1 MDSDAGV
8 PGSVDDLQVLEPQSR
23 LLRDLRTSEQG
34 LSSREA
40 ERRLVQ
46 YGPNVLTRR
55 RQVRWTREIARQLT
69 HPLALLLWLAA
80 ALSFAVG
87 SIVVGVAVALVVI
100 LNAAFAFVQEVQAE
114 RAVEAL
120 AEYMPQRVTAL
131 RDGKP
136 AVMEATGLV
145 PGDVVLLEEGERIAA
160 DMRILSGAVEVDL
173 SALTG
178 ESVPVT
184 RSAVEQDTSIPR
196 LRARDLV
203 FSGTIC
209 AGGEAR
215 AVAFATAMHT
225 ELGRIAALSERV
237 KEDPSP
243 LEQQVRRVAW
253 LIAAIAVAMACG
265 FVPVAIFGAGLSVH
279 NSVIFAVGLLA
290 GNVPEG
296 LLPVITLAL
305 AVAVSLLARRG
316 ALVKRLSAVETL
328 GCTDVICT
336 DKTGTLT
343 ENSMRPVEAW
353 LPGQTVRL
361 DARPEPGHLHAAGL
375 DALAQAAA
383 CCNNARLDAQGQA
396 AGDPTEVALLEA
408 AQSLGA
414 DVDPDR
420 RELQC
425 RHQYN
430 FDPQLKLMTTLDLA
444 PDGAWLHTKGAPEA
458 VLPRCV
464 SVLSEAGGSV
474 PLADDARARLM
485 RQVEGYAH
493 QGLRVL
499 ALAGRSAADA
509 LGPASAP
516 PPREQAE
523 RDLCFLGL
531 VMMFDPPRPET
542 IGAIS
547 RCHRAGIRV
556 IVITGDHPLTGG
568 AIARQIGIGDG
579 DPLVVTAEHFDH
591 RHEAEIR
598 DILSTGREVVFARA
612 SPEAKLHIAEELR
625 GQGHVVA
632 MTGDGVNDA
641 PALRRADIGVAMG
654 MSGTDVA
661 REAATMALTDDNFAT
676 IVTAVEAGRVI
687 YDNVRKFII
696 YIFAHAT
703 PEVVPFLVFALAGGA
718 VPLPLT
724 VLQLLAFDVGTET
737 LPSLALGR
745 DPAEPGIMSRPPRR
759 RTEGVIRAPM
769 LIRAW
774 LFLGLMVAGLSIG
787 GFFYVLLSSGWHPG
801 DPTGAGSRLHH
812 AYLEATTMTFLGM
825 ISGQIGTAFAVR
837 TQRASLRSV
846 GVFTN
851 RYLLLAVAAELA
863 VAAVLVFAPPFQAL
877 LGTAALPPR
886 YLALLLPYPLI
897 VWGADEL
904 RRFVMRRHASRAAVT
919 SPACHLYLWVWA
931 SLQLR
936 SPSEGLMGKVT
947 EP

>member
-1 MDSDAGV
+1 MFGGRMSGHWPTAAGDPV
-8 PGSVDDLQVLEPQSR
+8 PVDDLEVEEPRIR
-23 LLRDLRTSEQG
+23 LLRDLRTSEHG

-46 YGPNVLTRR
+46 FGPNVLSR
-55 RQVRWTREIARQLT
+55 RQHMQWPRELARQFT
-69 HPLALLLWLAA
+69 HPLALLLWVAA
-80 ALSFAVG
+80 VLSFAVG
-87 SIVVGVAVALVVI
+87 SQAVGIAVVLVIV
-100 LNAAFAFVQEVQAE
+100 LNAAFAFVQELQAE

-120 AEYMPQRVTAL
+120 AGYMPQRATVL

-136 AVMEATGLV
+136 TSIEATALV
-145 PGDVVLLEEGERIAA
+145 PGDVVLLEEGARIAA

-178 ESVPVT
+178 ESVPVA
-184 RSAVEQDTSIPR
+184 RSAAKQDGSAPR
-196 LRARDLV
+196 LEATDLV

-209 AGGEAR
+209 TGGEAH

-237 KEDPSP
+237 HEDPSP

-253 LIAAIAVAMACG
+253 LIAGIAVAMAFG
-265 FVPVAIFGAGLSVH
+265 FVPLAIFGAGLSVH
-279 NSVIFAVGLLA
+279 NSVVFAVGLLA

-305 AVAVSLLARRG
+305 AVAVRLLARRG

-328 GCTDVICT
+328 GSTDVICT

-343 ENSMRPVEAW
+343 QNRMRPVEAW
-353 LPGQTVRL
+353 LPGHSVPLETTA
-361 DARPEPGHLHAAGL
+361 ARDQQIAGL
-375 DALAQAAA
+375 SALAQAAA
-383 CCNNARLDAQGQA
+383 GCNNARLDAQGQA

-408 AQSLGA
+408 ARSLGA

-420 RELQC
+420 REKSRQRL
-425 RHQYN
+425 YS
-430 FDPQLKLMTTLDLA
+430 FDPQLKLMSTEDLE
-444 PDGAWLHTKGAPEA
+444 PDGQCWLHTKGAPET
-458 VLPRCV
+458 VLPLCV
-464 SVLSEAGGSV
+464 TVLSSGGLQE
-474 PLADDARARLM
+474 PLQDDQRM
-485 RQVEGYAH
+485 QITRQVEAYAQ

-499 ALAGRSAADA
+499 ALARRPA
-509 LGPASAP
+509 LAPPSQASPQP
-516 PPREQAE
+516 PPRQEAE

-531 VMMFDPPRPET
+531 VTMFDPPRPEAAD
-542 IGAIS
+542 AIA
-547 RCHRAGIRV
+547 RCHGAGIRV
-556 IVITGDHPLTGG
+556 NMITGDHPLTAA
-568 AIARQIGIGDG
+568 AIARQVGIGSG
-579 DPLVVTAEHFDH
+579 DPLVVSAEHLDH
-591 RHEAEIR
+591 RHERELK
-598 DILSTGREVVFARA
+598 DILSRGREVVFARA
-612 SPEAKLHIAEELR
+612 SPEAKLDIAEELR
-625 GQGHVVA
+625 SQGHVVA

-654 MSGTDVA
+654 LSGTDVA

-676 IVTAVEAGRVI
+676 IVTAVEAGRVV

-737 LPSLALGR
+737 LPSLALAR
-745 DPAEPGIMSRPPRR
+745 DPPEPGIMNRPPRS

-787 GFFYVLLSSGWHPG
+787 GFFYVLVSSGWHPG
-801 DPTGAGSRLHH
+801 DATGIGTRFHLP
-812 AYLEATTMTFLGM
+812 YLQATTMTFLGM
-825 ISGQIGTAFAVR
+825 IFGQIGTAFAVR

-846 GVFTN
+846 GVFSN
-851 RYLLLAVAAELA
+851 RYLLLAIAAELA
-863 VAAVLVFAPPFQAL
+863 IAAVLVYAPPFQSL
-877 LGTAALPPR
+877 LGTASLPPR

-904 RRFVMRRHASRAAVT
+904 RRLVVRQHDRD
-919 SPACHLYLWVWA
+919 
-931 SLQLR
+931 
-936 SPSEGLMGKVT
+936 
-947 EP
+947 